1 MVAEAERYKAED
13 DANRQRVEAKNGLE
27 NYAFNLRNS
36 LNDEKL
42 KDKITEADKT
52 MLNGKIDDAISWLDN
67 NQSSEKEEFEEK
79 QKELEAVANP
89 IMAKLYQGGG
99 GMPDGMPGGFPGGF
113 PGTAGGRGAP
123 SGGSDEGPKIEEVD

>member
-52 MLNGKIDDAISWLDN
+52 MLNQKIDDAISWLDN
-67 NQSSEKEEFEEK
+67 NQASEKEEFEEK
-79 QKELEAVANP
+79 QKELEAVASP

-99 GMPDGMPGGFPGGF
+99 GMPDGFPGGF
-113 PGTAGGRGAP
+113 PGAAGGHGAP
-123 SGGSDEGPKIEEVD
+123 GAGSSDEGPKIEEVD